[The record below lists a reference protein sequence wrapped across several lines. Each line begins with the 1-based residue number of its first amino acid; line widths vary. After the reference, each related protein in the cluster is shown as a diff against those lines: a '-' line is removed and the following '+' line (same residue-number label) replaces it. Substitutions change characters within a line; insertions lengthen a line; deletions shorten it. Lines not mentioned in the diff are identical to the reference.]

1 MEPPDQP
8 IPKLINLTSNEL
20 SPDQIYI
27 LSKGLKFTPT
37 PQKSNYTEIQDDIS
51 NFCRKLR
58 LTEEFFDQDNE
69 DESLVRN
76 KSDYTPP
83 RGINLTLDKYC
94 EYITDFPYENIQ
106 HQRIKSNLKKTD
118 WNIISDLQNNKN
130 IVIKE
135 ADKGSAVFIMGTDYY
150 KNLIL
155 NMLQDYTYY
164 ESVANYKQQK
174 IIAKLIVLVNLYR
187 KGLTKKECDYI
198 TNFKCKTS
206 QIYGLP
212 KIHKS
217 QKITE
222 ACKLTKSS
230 CINICA
236 PNDLKMRPIV
246 AGPACET
253 HRLSNFLDILLKPFL
268 KHIKF

>member
-1 MEPPDQP
+1 MNTEVELLQLRDG
-8 IPKLINLTSNEL
+8 SNEKSYQDIDDL
-20 SPDQIYI
+20 MFEEFAKKADGNLLDQI
-27 LSKGLKFTPT
+27 
-37 PQKSNYTEIQDDIS
+37 
-51 NFCRKLR
+51 CKLWKD
-58 LTEEFFDQDNE
+58 EQNE

-83 RGINLTLDKYC
+83 RSVNLTLDKYC
-94 EYITDFPYENIQ
+94 EYITDFPYEIIQ
-106 HQRIKSNLKKTD
+106 HPRIKSNLKKTD

-130 IVIKE
+130 IVKKE
-135 ADKGSAVFIMGTDYY
+135 ADKGSAVVIMGTDYY

-155 NMLQDYTYY
+155 KYTYY

-222 ACKLTKSS
+222 ACKLAKV
-230 CINICA
+230 
-236 PNDLKMRPIV
+236 LV
-246 AGPACET
+246 
-253 HRLSNFLDILLKPFL
+253 
-268 KHIKF
+268 